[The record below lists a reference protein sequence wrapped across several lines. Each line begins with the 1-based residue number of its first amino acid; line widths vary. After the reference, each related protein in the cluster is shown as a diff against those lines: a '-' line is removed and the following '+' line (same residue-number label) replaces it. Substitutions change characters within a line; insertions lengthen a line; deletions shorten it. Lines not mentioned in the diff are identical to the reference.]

1 MPVLLD
7 QPFLLVAL
15 NINLLHRTDED
26 EFHCFFFSNY
36 HLVFGVL
43 GAAALNKLRCG
54 DTKAMLAKTTPPINP
69 TVLFIVPHGCLC
81 SLPAEKQH
89 VHNRPF
95 SYSNGLSSKRFLHAY
110 IPQDGHIDRFRQ
122 GKNRR

>member
-1 MPVLLD
+1 M
-7 QPFLLVAL
+7 FLLLISTTFLRGFRGRGCPVDTSAEGRSADRAGRRDSPL
-15 NINLLHRTDED
+15 TS
-26 EFHCFFFSNY
+26 EFGYPNS
-36 HLVFGVL
+36 V
-43 GAAALNKLRCG
+43 
-54 DTKAMLAKTTPPINP
+54 LAKTTPPINP

-81 SLPAEKQH
+81 PLPVEKQH